1 MPLLRNWRKK
11 LVTKSDDKRVPA
23 LRFKGF
29 TDEWEQRKLGE
40 VAEIVGGGTPS
51 TNISEYWNG
60 NINWY
65 SPTEIGSQTFVN
77 SSKKKITE
85 LGLKE
90 SSAKLLPGKK
100 TILFTSRAGIGDM
113 AIMNTD
119 GSTNQGFQSWIV
131 KPDITDIY
139 FLYSLGGN
147 LKKQALRK
155 ASGSTFLEISNSEV
169 KKLSLYLPDFKE
181 QTIIGKIIQLIDKII
196 TLQQRKSK
204 QLKLLK
210 KAMLQT
216 LFANKIAPQLRFQGF
231 IDSWKQRKLGE
242 VANILRGASPRP
254 IKDPKWFDSNSKI
267 GWIRI
272 SDVTKQHGRIHNLE
286 QHLSKAGQDKTRVV
300 YPPSLL
306 LSIAA
311 SVGYPVITYIE
322 TGVHDGFVIF
332 DKPKFNVDFMFF
344 KLQQIQKTWNKYGQP
359 GSQVNINSSIVSNT
373 KILIPNNNEQL
384 QISNILKKI
393 EKCIHLQQ
401 GKTKKLKNLKQFLLQ
416 NMFI

>member
-1 MPLLRNWRKK
+1 
-11 LVTKSDDKRVPA
+11 
-23 LRFKGF
+23 
-29 TDEWEQRKLGE
+29 LGE

>member
-1 MPLLRNWRKK
+1 MG
-11 LVTKSDDKRVPA
+11 D
-23 LRFKGF
+23 
-29 TDEWEQRKLGE
+29 

-51 TNISEYWNG
+51 TNISKYWNG

-131 KPDITDIY
+131 KPNITDIY

-169 KKLSLYLPDFKE
+169 KKLSLYLPNFKE
-181 QTIIGKIIQLIDKII
+181 QTIIGKIIKLIDKLI
-196 TLQQRKSK
+196 TLQQRNLENYLLIKKKLSNIFFNDRIVNKNDLLFEHRVKANQLFISYSKKGFSHLPVLSASQDKGMIFRKDESKNILYTHDNLTSYKLVEPDNFVVHLRSFQAGFAYSDKTGIASPAYTIFKFKNNVAYNSVYWKEKFKSYNFI
-204 QLKLLK
+204 QLLK
-210 KAMLQT
+210 KITYGVRDGRSISFSDFLSLYLTFPDIKLQ
-216 LFANKIAPQLRFQGF
+216 NKIGNVL
-231 IDSWKQRKLGE
+231 SKL
-242 VANILRGASPRP
+242 
-254 IKDPKWFDSNSKI
+254 DTQ
-267 GWIRI
+267 I
-272 SDVTKQHGRIHNLE
+272 SD
-286 QHLSKAGQDKTRVV
+286 
-300 YPPSLL
+300 
-306 LSIAA
+306 
-311 SVGYPVITYIE
+311 
-322 TGVHDGFVIF
+322 
-332 DKPKFNVDFMFF
+332 
-344 KLQQIQKTWNKYGQP
+344 QKE
-359 GSQVNINSSIVSNT
+359 II
-373 KILIPNNNEQL
+373 
-384 QISNILKKI
+384 
-393 EKCIHLQQ
+393 
-401 GKTKKLKNLKQFLLQ
+401 KKLENIKQFLLQ

>member
-1 MPLLRNWRKK
+1 M
-11 LVTKSDDKRVPA
+11 TKSDDKVPA

-29 TDEWEQRKLGE
+29 TDEWEQRKLGD

-51 TNISEYWNG
+51 TNISKYWNG

-131 KPDITDIY
+131 KPNITDIY

-169 KKLSLYLPDFKE
+169 KKLSLYLPNFKE
-181 QTIIGKIIQLIDKII
+181 QTIIGKIIKLIDKLI
-196 TLQQRKSK
+196 TLQQRNLENYLLIKKKLSNIFFNDRIVNKNDLLFEHRVKANQLFISYSKKGFSHLPVLSASQDKGMIFRKDESKNILYTHDNLTSYKLVEPDNFVVHLRSFQAGFAYSDKTGIASPAYTIFKFKNNVAYNSVYWKEKFKSYNFI
-204 QLKLLK
+204 QLLK
-210 KAMLQT
+210 KITYGVRDGRSISFSDFLSLYLTFPDIKLQ
-216 LFANKIAPQLRFQGF
+216 NKIGNVL
-231 IDSWKQRKLGE
+231 SKL
-242 VANILRGASPRP
+242 
-254 IKDPKWFDSNSKI
+254 DTQ
-267 GWIRI
+267 I
-272 SDVTKQHGRIHNLE
+272 SD
-286 QHLSKAGQDKTRVV
+286 
-300 YPPSLL
+300 
-306 LSIAA
+306 
-311 SVGYPVITYIE
+311 
-322 TGVHDGFVIF
+322 
-332 DKPKFNVDFMFF
+332 
-344 KLQQIQKTWNKYGQP
+344 QKE
-359 GSQVNINSSIVSNT
+359 II
-373 KILIPNNNEQL
+373 
-384 QISNILKKI
+384 
-393 EKCIHLQQ
+393 
-401 GKTKKLKNLKQFLLQ
+401 KKLENIKQFLLQ

>member
-60 NINWY
+60 NINCL
-65 SPTEIGSQTFVN
+65 PTEIGSQTFVN

>member
-1 MPLLRNWRKK
+1 M
-11 LVTKSDDKRVPA
+11 
-23 LRFKGF
+23 
-29 TDEWEQRKLGE
+29 GE

-196 TLQQRKSK
+196 TLQQRKV
-204 QLKLLK
+204 KL
-210 KAMLQT
+210 
-216 LFANKIAPQLRFQGF
+216 
-231 IDSWKQRKLGE
+231 
-242 VANILRGASPRP
+242 
-254 IKDPKWFDSNSKI
+254 
-267 GWIRI
+267 
-272 SDVTKQHGRIHNLE
+272 
-286 QHLSKAGQDKTRVV
+286 
-300 YPPSLL
+300 
-306 LSIAA
+306 
-311 SVGYPVITYIE
+311 
-322 TGVHDGFVIF
+322 
-332 DKPKFNVDFMFF
+332 
-344 KLQQIQKTWNKYGQP
+344 
-359 GSQVNINSSIVSNT
+359 IN
-373 KILIPNNNEQL
+373 
-384 QISNILKKI
+384 
-393 EKCIHLQQ
+393 
-401 GKTKKLKNLKQFLLQ
+401 KLKNALLTHFISKTSSQSASKTLKDITNIRGGYAFKSSEFTKSGFPVIKIANISKNGEIEGPYSYVLSLKSDYQLAKNDIVLAMSGATTGKIARVNSNNIYLQNQRVGYFVNNHKIDYNYLYYLLISDQFKRQLERILISGAQPNVSASDIEKFKFVILKSKKQQSKISTLFKHIDYALKAGNNKIHTLIQIKQFLLQ

>member
-1 MPLLRNWRKK
+1 M
-11 LVTKSDDKRVPA
+11 
-23 LRFKGF
+23 
-29 TDEWEQRKLGE
+29 GE
-40 VAEIVGGGTPS
+40 VAEIIGGGTPS

-181 QTIIGKIIQLIDKII
+181 QTIIGKIIRLIDKLV
-196 TLQQRKSK
+196 TLQQRKLEL
-204 QLKLLK
+204 LKLMKSIISYNLVVSHKLTSNNKSEWKVAYLK
-210 KAMLQT
+210 DIAKIYQPTTITKKDLVPKGIPV
-216 LFANKIAPQLRFQGF
+216 FGANDYIGF
-231 IDSWKQRKLGE
+231 YNTSNHTTDQVTIC
-242 VANILRGASPRP
+242 ARGASAGNPNYVKAP
-254 IKDPKWFDSNSKI
+254 VWITGNSMVINVDGVHINKKFLYTLLKFTNLKRFVTGGAQPQITRENLNSLKI
-267 GWIRI
+267 LLPSIEVQN
-272 SDVTKQHGRIHNLE
+272 S
-286 QHLSKAGQDKTRVV
+286 LSVLIEK
-300 YPPSLL
+300 
-306 LSIAA
+306 LSI
-311 SVGYPVITYIE
+311 
-322 TGVHDGFVIF
+322 
-332 DKPKFNVDFMFF
+332 
-344 KLQQIQKTWNKYGQP
+344 
-359 GSQVNINSSIVSNT
+359 NI
-373 KILIPNNNEQL
+373 K
-384 QISNILKKI
+384 
-393 EKCIHLQQ
+393 
-401 GKTKKLKNLKQFLLQ
+401 KTKTSIHSAKKLKQFLLQ

>member
-1 MPLLRNWRKK
+1 M
-11 LVTKSDDKRVPA
+11 
-23 LRFKGF
+23 
-29 TDEWEQRKLGE
+29 GE

-119 GSTNQGFQSWIV
+119 GNTNQGFQSWIV

-254 IKDPKWFDSNSKI
+254 IKDPRWFDSNSKI

>member
-1 MPLLRNWRKK
+1 M
-11 LVTKSDDKRVPA
+11 TKSDDKRVPV

-29 TDEWEQRKLGE
+29 TDEWEQRKLGD

-51 TNISEYWNG
+51 TNISKYWNG

-131 KPDITDIY
+131 KPNITDIY

-169 KKLSLYLPDFKE
+169 KKLSLYLPNFKE
-181 QTIIGKIIQLIDKII
+181 QTIIGKIIKLIDKLI
-196 TLQQRKSK
+196 TLQQRK
-204 QLKLLK
+204 LKLLK
-210 KAMLQT
+210 LMKNIVSYNLVVSHKLASNDEIKWKAVYLKDIARIYQPT
-216 LFANKIAPQLRFQGF
+216 TITKKDLLPKGIPVFGANDYIGF
-231 IDSWKQRKLGE
+231 YNKYNHETDQVTIC
-242 VANILRGASPRP
+242 ARGASAGHPNYVKGPVWITGNSMVINVDETYINKKFLYTLLTFTDLKRFVTGGAQP
-254 IKDPKWFDSNSKI
+254 QITRENLNSLKILLPSIKAQN
-267 GWIRI
+267 
-272 SDVTKQHGRIHNLE
+272 NLSAIIE
-286 QHLSKAGQDKTRVV
+286 N
-300 YPPSLL
+300 
-306 LSIAA
+306 LSINIRKVQL
-311 SVGYPVITYIE
+311 S
-322 TGVHDGFVIF
+322 
-332 DKPKFNVDFMFF
+332 
-344 KLQQIQKTWNKYGQP
+344 
-359 GSQVNINSSIVSNT
+359 INSA
-373 KILIPNNNEQL
+373 KR
-384 QISNILKKI
+384 
-393 EKCIHLQQ
+393 
-401 GKTKKLKNLKQFLLQ
+401 LKQFLLQ

>member
-1 MPLLRNWRKK
+1 M
-11 LVTKSDDKRVPA
+11 TKTSISNIIISNSSV
-23 LRFKGF
+23 LS
-29 TDEWEQRKLGE
+29 WEQRKLGE

-196 TLQQRKSK
+196 TLQQRKV
-204 QLKLLK
+204 KL
-210 KAMLQT
+210 
-216 LFANKIAPQLRFQGF
+216 
-231 IDSWKQRKLGE
+231 
-242 VANILRGASPRP
+242 
-254 IKDPKWFDSNSKI
+254 
-267 GWIRI
+267 
-272 SDVTKQHGRIHNLE
+272 
-286 QHLSKAGQDKTRVV
+286 
-300 YPPSLL
+300 
-306 LSIAA
+306 
-311 SVGYPVITYIE
+311 
-322 TGVHDGFVIF
+322 
-332 DKPKFNVDFMFF
+332 
-344 KLQQIQKTWNKYGQP
+344 
-359 GSQVNINSSIVSNT
+359 IN
-373 KILIPNNNEQL
+373 
-384 QISNILKKI
+384 
-393 EKCIHLQQ
+393 
-401 GKTKKLKNLKQFLLQ
+401 KLKNALLTHFISKTSSQSASKTLKDITNIRGGYAFKSSEFTKSGFPVIKIANISQNGEIEGPYSYVLSLKSDYQLAKNDIVLAMSGATTGKIARVNSNNIYLQNQRVGYFVNNHKIDYNYLYYLLISDQFKRQLERILISGAQPNVSASDIEKFKFVILKSKKQQSKISTLFKHIDYALKAGNNKIHTLIQIKQFLLQ

>member
-1 MPLLRNWRKK
+1 M
-11 LVTKSDDKRVPA
+11 
-23 LRFKGF
+23 
-29 TDEWEQRKLGE
+29 GE

-51 TNISEYWNG
+51 TNISKYWNG

-139 FLYSLGGN
+139 FLYSLGCN

-196 TLQQRKSK
+196 TLQQRKLSELINLRLGILHAVFDNNKSNKKQIILSELGTTYSGLTNKTKTDFGHGAAHYVTYINVNKNPIADPREIANIEIDTNQNSVKKGDIFFTISSETPEEVGLTSVWPINIQNTYLNSFCFGFRPYSNKIDSFYLGYLFRSDYFRRKIYPLAQGISRYNLSK
-204 QLKLLK
+204 NNVLKLMIKVDSLEK
-210 KAMLQT
+210 QY
-216 LFANKIAPQLRFQGF
+216 KI
-231 IDSWKQRKLGE
+231 K
-242 VANILRGASPRP
+242 
-254 IKDPKWFDSNSKI
+254 
-267 GWIRI
+267 
-272 SDVTKQHGRIHNLE
+272 
-286 QHLSKAGQDKTRVV
+286 
-300 YPPSLL
+300 
-306 LSIAA
+306 
-311 SVGYPVITYIE
+311 
-322 TGVHDGFVIF
+322 
-332 DKPKFNVDFMFF
+332 
-344 KLQQIQKTWNKYGQP
+344 
-359 GSQVNINSSIVSNT
+359 
-373 KILIPNNNEQL
+373 KILL
-384 QISNILKKI
+384 NIDFKIKK
-393 EKCIHLQQ
+393 EKEKINKVKQ
-401 GKTKKLKNLKQFLLQ
+401 LKQFLLQ

>member
-1 MPLLRNWRKK
+1 MSNSSVL
-11 LVTKSDDKRVPA
+11 S
-23 LRFKGF
+23 
-29 TDEWEQRKLGE
+29 WEQRKLGE

-196 TLQQRKSK
+196 TLQQRKV
-204 QLKLLK
+204 KL
-210 KAMLQT
+210 
-216 LFANKIAPQLRFQGF
+216 
-231 IDSWKQRKLGE
+231 
-242 VANILRGASPRP
+242 
-254 IKDPKWFDSNSKI
+254 
-267 GWIRI
+267 
-272 SDVTKQHGRIHNLE
+272 
-286 QHLSKAGQDKTRVV
+286 
-300 YPPSLL
+300 
-306 LSIAA
+306 
-311 SVGYPVITYIE
+311 
-322 TGVHDGFVIF
+322 
-332 DKPKFNVDFMFF
+332 
-344 KLQQIQKTWNKYGQP
+344 
-359 GSQVNINSSIVSNT
+359 IN
-373 KILIPNNNEQL
+373 
-384 QISNILKKI
+384 
-393 EKCIHLQQ
+393 
-401 GKTKKLKNLKQFLLQ
+401 KLKNALLTHFISKTSSQSASKTLKDITNIRGGYAFKSSEFTKSGFPVIKIANISKNGEIEGPYSYVLSLKSDYQLAKNDIVLAMSGATTGKIARVNSNNIYLQNQRVGYFVNNHKIDYNYLYYLLISDQFKRQLERILISGAQPNVSASDIEKFKFVILKSKKQQSKISTLFKHIDYALKAGNNKIHTLIQIKQFLLQ